1 MRKYRPTDGLPM
13 NDLTSQPCIRTTER
27 FEHV

>member
-13 NDLTSQPCIRTTER
+13 YDLNSRFCIRTTER

>member
-1 MRKYRPTDGLPM
+1 MRKYSPADGLPM
-13 NDLTSQPCIRTTER
+13 NDLNSQSCIRTTER

>member
-13 NDLTSQPCIRTTER
+13 NELNSQSCIRTIER